1 MALDQEQ
8 ETARTVTGRSVIV
21 SASAGAGKTSVLVQ
35 RLLKRCVDDKI
46 ELDRILAMTFTK
58 AAAEEMKKRLAGGL
72 NERYAAASD
81 EEAKAYIAGQLV
93 KLADASITT
102 IDSYCLSIIQ
112 KYCSVIGLDPAACRN
127 ILDDGTARRLQH
139 DAFREA
145 MSAFIRQNREK
156 ALRLSAFFSAR
167 SEDYSG
173 LEQTL
178 FAINTHALSGYDPDA
193 FYRKARQTYHIEH
206 GLKDLPPEIL
216 DAFFESLQVRIE
228 NLLEMLGRMRT
239 YALENEESKVDPATL
254 DAKQAQLTNCLH
266 SLQARSYSGYQAALE
281 TAVLTDPS
289 PDGKDPR
296 YKAQRTEFIDALRGL
311 FAESYDESVL
321 AEDIRQMEPLVMDLL
336 DLAAEVQRCF
346 RKRKTELAC
355 MDFTDMERYA
365 LDILN
370 ASDGAVADLIRSQ
383 LDEIMVDEFQ
393 DTSELQNA
401 IIEKIAR
408 PDNVFRVGDVK
419 QSIYRFRQARPSL
432 MRGLLSDHSQCR
444 ITLRHNYRSRKS
456 IVEFNNMLYGKLM
469 NISGFA
475 DSYTDD
481 DRVSIGRDAQDE
493 PPVPVTFALVENDER
508 HSHLSDKE
516 RKAYWIAEQM
526 LAMHAQ
532 GREFRDFCV
541 LVRSHQNKLVLR
553 SAFEKYGI
561 PYEIDTR
568 EGFFNSALCL
578 EMQGMV
584 RCLLNPADSISLAAV
599 LTGAFCR
606 LKDEDLARMKTGRAS
621 LYEGVREIYP
631 EILQE
636 LEELRGIA
644 DIRGIPELLKEIAVR
659 HSFYSHLTR
668 HEQAN
673 FDFLL
678 EKTSSSA
685 VSDLYSLLQM
695 MENGSDEKSS
705 EASSRGQDDNT
716 VGVTTIHQSKG
727 LQYKVVFLWGDDE
740 NRFREKSD
748 PVIIHDDLMLGIPF
762 FDPETRLRRSTAVSA
777 AVRHALDTEDQQEF
791 IRLLY
796 VATTRAE
803 ERMFIV
809 DSMPDK
815 PFASGLSR
823 SVSAARKGM
832 TGLLMAAADGNPLLR
847 KETVVLQDL
856 PPLERQ
862 QTAAQ
867 NGQPEVL
874 PQTADLLPPL
884 KTPSGTEF
892 TTLPPLD
899 GAGRTEGMHYG
910 SIIHTC
916 IENLPLREWT
926 SDDFSGYGLKAQDTE
941 RLIAFSRSDV
951 FQHCL
956 TMEIRR
962 EEPFFVIDHKGG
974 QSITGSFDMIA
985 VGDSEVILID
995 FKTDHTDPASI
1006 RNRYENQIGTY
1017 RKALEIL
1024 YPGRQIRPYAYS
1036 IFNSAFLSF

>member
-8 ETARTVTGRSVIV
+8 EAARTVTGRSVIV

-35 RLLKRCVDDKI
+35 RLLKRCVDDRI

-72 NERYAAASD
+72 NERHAAASG
-81 EEAKAYIAGQLV
+81 EEERTYIAAQLV

-127 ILDDGTARRLQH
+127 ILDDGTSRMLQH

-145 MSAFIRQNREK
+145 MSSLVRRDREK
-156 ALRLSAFFSAR
+156 ALRLSSFFSAR
-167 SEDYSG
+167 CEDYTG

-178 FAINTHALSGYDPDA
+178 FSINSHALSGYDPEA
-193 FYRKARQTYHIEH
+193 FYRKARRTYQIGQ

-216 DAFFESLQVRIE
+216 DSFFESLQVRIE
-228 NLLEMLGRMRT
+228 NLLEMLDRMRT

-254 DAKQAQLTNCLH
+254 DAKQAQLTNCL
-266 SLQARSYSGYQAALE
+266 SALQNRSYAGYQAALE
-281 TAVLTDPS
+281 TAVLSDPS
-289 PDGKDPR
+289 PDGKDLR
-296 YKAQRTEFIDALRGL
+296 YKAQRTEFIDDLRSL
-311 FAESYDESVL
+311 YAESYDESVL
-321 AEDIRQMEPLVMDLL
+321 AGDIRQMAPFVSDLL
-336 DLAAEVQRCF
+336 DLAEDVQRCF
-346 RKRKTELAC
+346 QQRKTELAC

-365 LDILN
+365 LAILN
-370 ASDGAVADLIRSQ
+370 ASGGAVAALIRSQ

-393 DTSELQNA
+393 DTSALQNA

-432 MRGLLSDHSQCR
+432 MRGLLSDPSQCR

-456 IVEFNNMLYGKLM
+456 IVEFNNLLYGKLM

-481 DRVSIGRDAQDE
+481 DRVSIGRDAQE
-493 PPVPVTFALVENDER
+493 EEPVPVTFALVENDEK
-508 HSHLSDKE
+508 HSHLSARE
-516 RKAYWIAEQM
+516 RKAFWIAEQM
-526 LAMHAQ
+526 LVMHDQ

-578 EMQGMV
+578 EMQAMV
-584 RCLLNPADSISLAAV
+584 RCLLDPADGIALAAV

-606 LKDEDLARMKTGRAS
+606 LRDEELAMLRTGQAS
-621 LYEGVREIYP
+621 LYEGVRRHHP

-636 LEELRGIA
+636 LDELRTVA
-644 DIRGIPELLKEIAVR
+644 DLRGIPELLKEIAVR

-678 EKTSSSA
+678 EKTSTAA
-685 VSDLYSLLQM
+685 VGDLYSLLQM

-748 PVIIHDDLMLGIPF
+748 PVIIHDDLMLGVPF

-809 DSMPDK
+809 DTMPDK
-815 PFASGLSR
+815 PFASVLSR
-823 SVSAARKGM
+823 SVSAARRGM
-832 TGLLMAAADGNPLLR
+832 TGLLLAAAEGNPLLR
-847 KETVVLQDL
+847 TEAAVLQDL
-856 PPLERQ
+856 PPLARQ
-862 QTAAQ
+862 AAPADDTR
-867 NGQPEVL
+867 PEVL
-874 PQTADLLPPL
+874 PDLPDLLPPL
-884 KTPSGTEF
+884 QTPSGTEF
-892 TTLPPLD
+892 TQLPPLD
-899 GAGRTEGMHYG
+899 GAGRETGMHYG
-910 SIIHTC
+910 SIIHSC
-916 IENLPLREWT
+916 IEHLPLRTWT
-926 SDDFSGYGLKAQDTE
+926 ADDFAGSGLRQQDTE
-941 RLIAFSRSDV
+941 RLITFSQTELFRR
-951 FQHCL
+951 CL
-956 TMEIRR
+956 TMDIRR
-962 EEPFFVIDHKGG
+962 EEPFFVIDRSGG
-974 QSITGSFDMIA
+974 RSITGAFDMIA
-985 VGDSEVILID
+985 VGGDEVILID
-995 FKTDHTDPASI
+995 FKTDHTDLETI
-1006 RNRYENQIGTY
+1006 RSRYEDQIRTY

-1024 YPGRQIRPYAYS
+1024 YPGRTIRPYAYS